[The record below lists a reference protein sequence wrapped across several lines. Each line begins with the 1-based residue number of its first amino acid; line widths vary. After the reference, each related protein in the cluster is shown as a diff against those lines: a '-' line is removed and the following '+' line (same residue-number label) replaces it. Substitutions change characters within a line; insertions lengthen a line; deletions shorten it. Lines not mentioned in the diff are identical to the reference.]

1 MTSSTLPRERA
12 RVEEK
17 LSGQGTSERVD
28 SDQRGASEL
37 GCRHEGTR
45 VDVVHCEKKMSNH
58 AIRWAG
64 SAIAAIW
71 T

>member
-1 MTSSTLPRERA
+1 MINAVR
-12 RVEEK
+12 
-17 LSGQGTSERVD
+17 LSW
-28 SDQRGASEL
+28 